1 MVSVL
6 QLQVEDPEHTFL
18 TPQEL
23 AEQLGLCVSRLS
35 AWRQHGGGPAF
46 VKLGRS
52 VIYKVADIERWLE
65 ASTRSSTA
73 EAPLP
78 RGRRV
83 Q

>member
-6 QLQVEDPEHTFL
+6 QLQVDDPEHTFL
-18 TPQEL
+18 KPQEL

-52 VIYKVADIERWLE
+52 VLYKVSDIERWLG
-65 ASTRSSTA
+65 ASTRSSTSDV
-73 EAPLP
+73 PLP
-78 RGRRV
+78 RVRRLP
-83 Q
+83 